1 MSEDAI
7 VCAEVHSHV
16 SSLVLAQH
24 STLDFNLNFKDL
36 NTGLLL
42 SLAPVMCLLS
52 VVKRADKGHLNMPL
66 AVHPNRACR
75 ASLSFHWEVSE
86 PAVFPQRFGASWLA
100 WPCNGGGVPTPSCGS
115 ANPRGQLV
123 TDFSAVSEPKRTSHH
138 MLGNSMPCCNTC
150 NQSFLLFA
158 YEVMASTQFFTLEFE
173 KNLISSPLI
182 CLYDH

>member
-66 AVHPNRACR
+66 TVHPNRACR

-115 ANPRGQLV
+115 ANPRG
-123 TDFSAVSEPKRTSHH
+123 
-138 MLGNSMPCCNTC
+138 
-150 NQSFLLFA
+150 
-158 YEVMASTQFFTLEFE
+158 
-173 KNLISSPLI
+173 
-182 CLYDH
+182 